1 MEPLFFGHT
10 VREVIFVSVISP
22 DIRAEFD
29 SMPAQLQQVILE
41 RNVKLETMGD
51 LMACLEQIIAEGERE
66 GK

>member
-1 MEPLFFGHT
+1 M
-10 VREVIFVSVISP
+10 SVISP